1 MGCHVDGKFGSLLP
15 QSNLMGH
22 VILNKKYRILKNMF
36 GYRSE
41 ILSIY
46 VYIAVPVIN
55 IKNVQGEQT
64 LKITSYNIKGMI
76 DYIITQ
82 KFKVELIMCHRSRC
96 V

>member
-1 MGCHVDGKFGSLLP
+1 MVSLSLLP

-22 VILNKKYRILKNMF
+22 VILNKEYRILKNMF
-36 GYRSE
+36 GCRSE

-55 IKNVQGEQT
+55 IQNVQGVQT
-64 LKITSYNIKGMI
+64 LKIISYYIKGMI
-76 DYIITQ
+76 DYIISQ
-82 KFKVELIMCHRSRC
+82 KFKVELIMCQRSSY